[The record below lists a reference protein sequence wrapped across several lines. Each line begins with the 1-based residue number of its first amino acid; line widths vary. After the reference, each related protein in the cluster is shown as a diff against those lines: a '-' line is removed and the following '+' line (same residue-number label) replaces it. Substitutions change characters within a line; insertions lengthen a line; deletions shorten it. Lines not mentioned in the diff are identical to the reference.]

1 GMIMTGDGNGDFQ
14 SLMPFESGLHI
25 TGEVREAGKIVLAGQ
40 QQHGIVLAIN
50 DSKILILNKEGIKN
64 N

>member
-50 DSKILILNKEGIKN
+50 GGRPKFLTTEK
-64 N
+64 